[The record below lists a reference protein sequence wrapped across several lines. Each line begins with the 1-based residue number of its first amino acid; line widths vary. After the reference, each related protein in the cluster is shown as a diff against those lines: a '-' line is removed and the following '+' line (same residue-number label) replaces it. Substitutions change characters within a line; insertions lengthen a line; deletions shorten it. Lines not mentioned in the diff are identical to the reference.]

1 MTKREVKREMLKI
14 RNLFLACAFVVLVLT
29 LAGCPGKEAEHE
41 KASEPALEAP
51 ATEMPA
57 MTKEEGIAPAEGE
70 EEAETETPE
79 AEERK

>member
-1 MTKREVKREMLKI
+1 MTKREVKREMVKI
-14 RNLFLACAFVVLVLT
+14 RNLFLACAFVVLGLT
-29 LAGCPGKEAEHE
+29 LAGCPGKEAEQE

-57 MTKEEGIAPAEGE
+57 ATEEMPMVPAESE